1 MKLRFAFEIRIL
13 ATGGS
18 IGLLI
23 VVLAS
28 CSAKAAVNQS
38 AGGLG
43 SGSGGAGPTGCRQ
56 ASDCR
61 GFQPQC
67 SADPC
72 LAFFCMGQPQP
83 CTSDADCAEFGAGFR
98 CDACPG
104 GTFVGLCIEHVG
116 GCHSGECGAA
126 TTCDATQ
133 QHCVLLP
140 CQTASQCPPNF
151 TCASG
156 TGTCTRKKCA
166 TDADCDDY
174 CVWGWC
180 ADTLGACV
188 DSCT

>member
-1 MKLRFAFEIRIL
+1 
-13 ATGGS
+13 
-18 IGLLI
+18 

-28 CSAKAAVNQS
+28 CSSSAAVKES
-38 AGGLG
+38 AGGPG

-67 SADPC
+67 AADPC
-72 LAFFCMGQPQP
+72 LAFFCMGQPKS
-83 CTSDADCAEFGAGFR
+83 CTLDTDCADFGAGFR

-104 GTFVGLCIEHVG
+104 GTFAGLCTEHVG
-116 GCHSGECGAA
+116 GCHASECGAA

-133 QHCVLLP
+133 QHCVLVT

-156 TGTCTRKKCA
+156 TGTCKRKTCA
-166 TDADCDDY
+166 TDADCEGY

-180 ADTLGACV
+180 EDALGACV
-188 DSCT
+188 EQCT